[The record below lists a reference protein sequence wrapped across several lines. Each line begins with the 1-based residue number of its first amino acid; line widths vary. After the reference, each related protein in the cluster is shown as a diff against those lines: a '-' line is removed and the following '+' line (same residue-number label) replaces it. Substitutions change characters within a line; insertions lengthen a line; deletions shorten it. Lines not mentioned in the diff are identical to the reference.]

1 MREPE
6 QWCFTAIGKLCMIG
20 TKMKGGNQKLL
31 IRDEQTIHWPQVK
44 GQNDDQWSTKH
55 YTEN

>member
-31 IRDEQTIHWPQVK
+31 ISIVLYNIVK
-44 GQNDDQWSTKH
+44 LVFVQNMPKIFAAGR
-55 YTEN
+55 